1 MTAPITAVD
10 AEFYTAQ
17 QRIVRTTVN
26 EAQAAWRQL
35 DSPAIDS
42 ATAAALRL
50 QVVATVE
57 EAQAEAA
64 ALAPLY
70 IAATLA
76 ALGAVSNPVGALVS
90 AMFSGIAAN
99 GLPLAALVDFALRRY
114 RLALLAG
121 VPPSEAHALGLAKLL
136 TYVSTETADAGRI
149 ARHTTAI
156 LEPEL
161 AGYERVVTLPACG
174 RCILLAG
181 RLYTF
186 STGFLRHPRCDCDM
200 RPVTHDQW
208 HDDRPGNNPRDLFDS
223 MTTEQQN
230 KAFGVGD
237 AEAIRAGADI
247 SRVVNARRKN
257 AVYVAAGHEYTHD
270 ATTVRGHGRQ
280 LGELAKQGGQ
290 YSRSRVPRPTAAQL
304 VNTVPDRAE
313 LIRQLRR
320 FGYLR

>member
-1 MTAPITAVD
+1 MVETATD
-10 AEFYTAQ
+10 TRYYLAQ
-17 QRIVRTTVN
+17 QRIVRTAAN
-26 EAQAAWRQL
+26 QAQTAWRQL
-35 DSPAIDS
+35 DGPDTNPAV
-42 ATAAALRL
+42 TADIRL

-57 EAQAEAA
+57 QAQAEAS

-76 ALGAVSNPVGALVS
+76 AIGAVSDPVATLV
-90 AMFSGIAAN
+90 AAAFSGLAAN
-99 GLPLAALVDFALRRY
+99 GLPLAALVDFALRHY

-136 TYVSTETADAGRI
+136 TYVTTEVADAGRL
-149 ARHTTAI
+149 ARHAVAI
-156 LEPEL
+156 IEPEI
-161 AGYERVVTLPACG
+161 AGYERVVHLPACG

-200 RPVTHDQW
+200 KPVTHDQW
-208 HDDRPGNNPRDLFDS
+208 HDDRPGNDPRALFES
-223 MTTEQQN
+223 MSPDQQN
-230 KAFGVGD
+230 RAFGRGD

-257 AVYVAAGHEYTHD
+257 SVYVAGGHEYTRD

-280 LGELAKQGGQ
+280 LGELAKRGRR
-290 YSRSRVPRPTAAQL
+290 YSNSAVPRPTAAQL
-304 VNTVPDRAE
+304 VNTARDQDE